1 MPRRDGTGP
10 IGMGSM
16 TGRGMGLCNTAK
28 ALGAIG
34 GLGLGLGLGCRR
46 GLRRN
51 GFNNTINSDNI
62 KDLLNEQK
70 AILENR
76 LDLINNQL
84 NNFQDDK

>member
-34 GLGLGLGLGCRR
+34 GLGLGCRR

>member
-16 TGRGMGLCNTAK
+16 TGRGMCLCNTAK
-28 ALGAIG
+28 ALGTIG

-51 GFNNTINSDNI
+51 GFNNTINSGNQ
-62 KDLLNEQK
+62 KELLDEQK

-76 LDLINNQL
+76 LNLINNQL
-84 NNFQDDK
+84 NTLQDDK